1 MTEEFNTDEEIL
13 KDLYGNLGDLIDC
26 CMTSKELIKDM
37 DNWETVHELEFQ
49 LELTR
54 ELLSRYLKDIEIDV
68 DWLFK
73 WIGVSFKELKD
84 ILKYIDNKISECVEN
99 NMEILGDY
107 SEHELTDIEDIAH
120 VNYYCGYEK
129 HWKTLKNFLMYQRML
144 NDCTGLD

>member
-68 DWLFK
+68 
-73 WIGVSFKELKD
+73 E
-84 ILKYIDNKISECVEN
+84 
-99 NMEILGDY
+99 
-107 SEHELTDIEDIAH
+107 
-120 VNYYCGYEK
+120 
-129 HWKTLKNFLMYQRML
+129 
-144 NDCTGLD
+144 